1 MRVLKVTQSGTG
13 ATAGRRFSV
22 TVGRNGPQ
30 GEPGVG
36 VPAGGTSGQVLAKN
50 SATNYDTAW
59 ITNTGGGGGS
69 GTASN
74 LDYQGTVVST
84 PARLDGTRLVLPGT
98 VGNYASTPSTTAL
111 QLTGT
116 IEFVSRIAFTDWTRD
131 LNQPI
136 ITKRT
141 VDTAIDSYAF
151 ALSNGVL
158 ICRWRD
164 STSAFRTTSSTA
176 VPFAD
181 GDIGWV
187 KATLVPNNG
196 SGGYTVSFYTAT
208 DAGSNTE
215 PSSWTAR
222 GVTTTTSNA
231 GTILTN
237 TSPLEFG
244 SERLGTDVSVAQPA
258 ETSYVY
264 RSIVRSGIGGTAVCD
279 ATFNAAADT
288 LSFTESSTNA
298 ATVTITQARRDAS
311 SQQVVRGD
319 DSRMEDTRFPRWNR
333 YTFSNAD
340 YTIFS
345 NASSLVVQSGTL
357 SAPRTVTL
365 PSTAT
370 FTAGQEIILWSGAG
384 VSSTNTL
391 TLDGSGAETING
403 AATFEITEPNRMF
416 RLVANSTST
425 PHWVLGTSAQVL
437 HAAQHGTAGAD
448 PVSLDASQIATG
460 TIATARLGSGTA
472 DAFHFL
478 AGDSTW
484 QDAVPL
490 DVAVKNTSA
499 ATIAKGVPVYATGTV
514 GATSVIEI
522 APADSASS
530 ATMSA
535 IGLTTTSLAVN
546 ATGYVRVIGV
556 LTGLNTS
563 GYAVN
568 GAAYVASGGGLT
580 PTRPTGATTLVQNI
594 GRATRINAST
604 GEILIL
610 GPGRTNDV
618 PNLIAT
624 NFLASS
630 GTASSATYLRGDQSW
645 SSLGGAATLNV
656 GTSAGTVAAGDDAR
670 LSDERAPKFPRT
682 AWTGA
687 ANLDLDGIGG
697 SRFVVQTG
705 TLTTG
710 RDFGL
715 PNGPSDMQTG
725 EEIILQVGA
734 GVSPAKPI
742 TVKRNLTDLINGNA
756 ANVVIT
762 TAYSWV
768 RFIWTSTGWNYDENS
783 VTPYNGGNF
792 VTGTVTNAI
801 AETVPG
807 GAGFGATSGG
817 GTGVAHLHGIY
828 LPRGTTITT
837 ITFVSGVNAAVTPT
851 NQWFALC
858 NDART
863 VLRVTANDTT
873 TAWNASTAKPLNLTS
888 TYTTTYSGLH
898 YLACCV
904 TAGTVPSFRGA
915 NVGTFTGV
923 AVQSFTSTTGLTTPV
938 AEGTTFA
945 ASTGRLSQALGIVS

>member
-1 MRVLKVTQSGTG
+1 VGSGVRVLKVTQSGTG

-30 GEPGVG
+30 GEPGLG
-36 VPAGGTSGQVLAKN
+36 VPTGGTSGQVLAKN

-74 LDYQGTVVST
+74 LDYQGTVVGT

-116 IEFVSRIAFTDWTRD
+116 IEFVSRILFTDWTRD

-222 GVTTTTSNA
+222 GVTTTTTNA

-244 SERLGTDVSVAQPA
+244 SERLGTDVSVAQAA

-298 ATVTITQARRDAS
+298 ATVTITQARRDAT

-403 AATFEITEPNRMF
+403 AATFVITEPNRMF
-416 RLVANSTST
+416 RLVCNSTST

-448 PVSLDASQIATG
+448 PI
-460 TIATARLGSGTA
+460 TIA
-472 DAFHFL
+472 
-478 AGDSTW
+478 
-484 QDAVPL
+484 
-490 DVAVKNTSA
+490 NTQ
-499 ATIAKGVPVYATGTV
+499 ITG
-514 GATSVIEI
+514 
-522 APADSASS
+522 
-530 ATMSA
+530 
-535 IGLTTTSLAVN
+535 
-546 ATGYVRVIGV
+546 
-556 LTGLNTS
+556 
-563 GYAVN
+563 
-568 GAAYVASGGGLT
+568 
-580 PTRPTGATTLVQNI
+580 
-594 GRATRINAST
+594 
-604 GEILIL
+604 
-610 GPGRTNDV
+610 
-618 PNLIAT
+618 
-624 NFLASS
+624 
-630 GTASSATYLRGDQSW
+630 
-645 SSLGGAATLNV
+645 LGGAATLNV
-656 GTSAGTVAAGDDAR
+656 GTTAGTVAAGNDAR
-670 LSDERAPKFPRT
+670 LSDTRTPTSHASTHTSGGSDEITVAQSQVTNLSTSLAGKVDTGDTRLTDERAPKFPRT

-734 GVSPAKPI
+734 GVSPAKPV
-742 TVKRNLTDLINGNA
+742 TVKRNSTDLINGNA
-756 ANVVIT
+756 GNVSIT

-792 VTGTVTNAI
+792 VTATVTNAI

-807 GAGFGATSGG
+807 GAGFGATTGG
-817 GTGVAHLHGIY
+817 GTGVVHLHGIY
-828 LPRGTTITT
+828 LPRGVTITT
-837 ITFVSGVNAAVTPT
+837 ITFVSGATAAVSPT

-858 NDART
+858 DGART
-863 VLRVTANDTT
+863 VLRVTTNDTT
-873 TAWNASTAKPLNLTS
+873 TAWAASTAKPLNLTS

-904 TAGTVPSFRGA
+904 TAGTVPTFRGA
-915 NVGTFTGV
+915 NAGTFTGV

>member
-36 VPAGGTSGQVLAKN
+36 VPAGGTSGQILSKS

-74 LDYQGTVVST
+74 LDYQGTVVAT

-116 IEFVSRIAFTDWTRD
+116 IEFVSRIQFTDWTRE

-141 VDTAIDSYAF
+141 VDTQIDSYAF
-151 ALSNGVL
+151 ALTTGLLTV
-158 ICRWRD
+158 RWRD
-164 STSAFRTTSSTA
+164 STSAFRSTFSSA

-222 GVTTTTSNA
+222 GVTTTAVNA

-279 ATFNAAADT
+279 ATFNATADT

-319 DSRMEDTRFPRWNR
+319 DSRMEDTRFSKWNR

-403 AATFEITEPNRMF
+403 AATFVITEPNRIF
-416 RLVANSTST
+416 RLVCNSTST
-425 PHWVLGTSAQVL
+425 PHWVVGTSAAAL
-437 HAAQHGTAGAD
+437 HAAQHGTSGAD

-460 TIATARLGSGTA
+460 TVDTARLGSGTA

-563 GYAVN
+563 GYSVN

-580 PTRPTGATTLVQNI
+580 PTRPTGVTTLVQNI

-624 NFLASS
+624 GYLASS
-630 GTASSATYLRGDQSW
+630 GTASSSTFLRGDQSW
-645 SSLGGAATLNV
+645 ATPLSVAND
-656 GTSAGTVAAGDDAR
+656 TVWDAAGDLAVGSGADTAAR
-670 LSDERAPKFPRT
+670 LAK
-682 AWTGA
+682 
-687 ANLDLDGIGG
+687 G
-697 SRFVVQTG
+697 SQTQA
-705 TLTTG
+705 LV
-710 RDFGL
+710 
-715 PNGPSDMQTG
+715 
-725 EEIILQVGA
+725 VGA
-734 GVSPAKPI
+734 S
-742 TVKRNLTDLINGNA
+742 TLEWD
-756 ANVVIT
+756 ANH
-762 TAYSWV
+762 
-768 RFIWTSTGWNYDENS
+768 
-783 VTPYNGGNF
+783 YNGGNF
-792 VTGTVTNAI
+792 VTATVTGAI

-807 GAGFGATSGG
+807 GAGFGATTGG
-817 GTGVAHLHGIY
+817 GTGVVHLHGIY
-828 LPRGTTITT
+828 LPKGVTITT
-837 ITFVSGVNAAVTPT
+837 ITFVSGVTAAVTPT

-858 NDART
+858 NSSRT

-915 NVGTFTGV
+915 NAGTFTGV
-923 AVQSFTSTTGLTTPV
+923 AAQSFTSTTGQTTPV